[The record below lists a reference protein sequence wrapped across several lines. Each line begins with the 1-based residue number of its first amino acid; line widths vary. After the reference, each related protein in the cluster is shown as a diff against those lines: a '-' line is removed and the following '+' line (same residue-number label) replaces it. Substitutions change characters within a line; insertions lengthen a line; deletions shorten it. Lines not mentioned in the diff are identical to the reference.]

1 MATIDANTNWFYQN
15 QDDLVSKYN
24 GKFVAISDCS
34 VLGAYDSF
42 GGGVRAMIGK
52 GYALGTFIIH
62 HCLPEDAERK
72 AYYFHSNRVD
82 FGKALA

>member
-52 GYALGTFIIH
+52 GYAPGTFIVH

-72 AYYFHSNRVD
+72 TYYFHSNRVD

>member
-1 MATIDANTNWFYQN
+1 MATIDANANWFYQN
-15 QDDLVSKYN
+15 QDELVSKYN

-52 GYALGTFIIH
+52 GYAPGTFIVH

-72 AYYFHSNRVD
+72 AYYFHSNCVD

>member
-52 GYALGTFIIH
+52 GYAPGTFIIH

-72 AYYFHSNRVD
+72 AYYCHSNRVD

>member
-1 MATIDANTNWFYQN
+1 M
-15 QDDLVSKYN
+15 L
-24 GKFVAISDCS
+24 
-34 VLGAYDSF
+34 F
-42 GGGVRAMIGK
+42 GGEVEPSGAQKGLGCSAVDLRKFDRAMIGK
-52 GYALGTFIIH
+52 GYAPGTFIVH

>member
-52 GYALGTFIIH
+52 GYAPGTFIVH

-72 AYYFHSNRVD
+72 AYYFYSNRVD